1 MTNPTRTP
9 PPPPRRPH
17 DAVSSRGIDLLYSL
31 VGIPSVS
38 TQESQAAHF
47 LAGWMAGNGFSA
59 FVDEGGN
66 AVGILDG
73 GPGSRGTR
81 QDIILL
87 GHIDTVGGLVPVRIQ
102 NGKLFG
108 RGSVDAKG
116 PLAAF
121 AVAAAGVGP
130 QPGYRIIV
138 IGATEEESV
147 TSRGA
152 RYALT
157 KYRPSL
163 VVIGEPSGWNRVTLG
178 YKGRMVVEV
187 VVRQPVSH
195 TANPIPSACELA
207 VGYWDRV
214 RERVNEI
221 NVGRQRPW
229 DQVLPSL
236 RSFDEQTDGL
246 IQTAHLQLGFRLPP
260 DFGPD
265 DLKAVLRAEAATCE
279 LEFRGEEVAHWSDKN
294 NALVRA
300 FLPAIRS
307 QGGQPGFVLKTGTS
321 DMNIVGP
328 VWRCPIVA
336 YGPGDSTL
344 DHTPDEHVEIAEWER
359 GVAVLAEALRRLTA
373 EAS

>member
-1 MTNPTRTP
+1 MIAPLRTFP
-9 PPPPRRPH
+9 STPRH
-17 DAVSSRGIDLLYSL
+17 GIDLLYSL

-38 TQESQAAHF
+38 TQEAQAAHF
-47 LAGWMAGNGFSA
+47 LAGWMAGNGFAA
-59 FVDEGGN
+59 FVDTGGN

-73 GPGSRGTR
+73 GPGPDGSQ

-87 GHIDTVGGLVPVRIQ
+87 GHIDTVAGLVPVRIE

-108 RGSVDAKG
+108 RGAVDAKG

-121 AVAAAGVGP
+121 AAAAAGVGP

-138 IGATEEESV
+138 IGATEEESI

-152 RYALT
+152 HFALT
-157 KYRPSL
+157 QYQPAL
-163 VVIGEPSGWNRVTLG
+163 VVIGEPSGWNRITLG
-178 YKGRMVVEV
+178 YKGRMLADVVA
-187 VVRQPVSH
+187 RQPVSH

-214 RERVNEI
+214 RERVTAVNA
-221 NVGRQRPW
+221 GRQRPW
-229 DQVLPSL
+229 DQVLASL
-236 RSFDEQTDGL
+236 RSFDSHTDGL
-246 IQTAHLQLGFRLPP
+246 MQTAHMQLGFRLPP
-260 DFGPD
+260 DFGPNE
-265 DLKAVLRAEAATCE
+265 LKGVLRAEAAECE
-279 LEFRGEEVAHWSDKN
+279 LEFHGEEVAYWSDKN

-307 QGGQPGFVLKTGTS
+307 LGGQPGFVLKTGTS

-344 DHTPDEHVEIAEWER
+344 DHTPDEHVDIEEWER
-359 GVAVLAEALRRLTA
+359 GVAVLAETLRRLTA
-373 EAS
+373 DQA

>member
-1 MTNPTRTP
+1 MTNRTRTP
-9 PPPPRRPH
+9 PHPPRRPH

-73 GPGSRGTR
+73 GPGQGGRQ

-138 IGATEEESV
+138 IGATEEEAV

-152 RYALT
+152 HFALT
-157 KYRPSL
+157 QYRPAL
-163 VVIGEPSGWNRVTLG
+163 VVIGEPSGWNRITLG
-178 YKGRMVVEV
+178 YKGRMLVEV
-187 VVRQPVSH
+187 VARQPVSH

-265 DLKAVLRAEAATCE
+265 DLKDVLRAEAGGCE
-279 LEFRGEEVAHWSDKN
+279 LEFRGEEVAYWSDKN
-294 NALVRA
+294 TPLVRA
-300 FLPAIRS
+300 FLPSIRA

-328 VWRCPIVA
+328 VWRCPIIA

-373 EAS
+373 EAG

>member
-1 MTNPTRTP
+1 MTDPTRTP
-9 PPPPRRPH
+9 PSAARAPRY
-17 DAVSSRGIDLLYSL
+17 AVHSRGIDLLFSL

-47 LAGWMAGNGFSA
+47 LAGWMAGNGFNA

-73 GPGSRGTR
+73 GPREDGGQ

-102 NGKLFG
+102 NGKLYG

-121 AVAAAGVGP
+121 AVAGAAVGP

-138 IGATEEESV
+138 IGATEEESIS
-147 TSRGA
+147 SRGA
-152 RYALT
+152 HFALSQ
-157 KYRPSL
+157 YRPAL
-163 VVIGEPSGWNRVTLG
+163 VVIGEPSGWNRITLG

-195 TANPIPSACELA
+195 TANPTPSACELA

-221 NVGRQRPW
+221 NVGRLRPW
-229 DQVLPSL
+229 HQVLPSL

-265 DLKAVLRAEAATCE
+265 DLKEVLLAEAGACE
-279 LEFRGEEVAHWSDKN
+279 LEFRGEEVAYWSDKN

-300 FLPAIRS
+300 FLPAIRA
-307 QGGQPGFVLKTGTS
+307 QAGQPGFVLKTGTS

-336 YGPGDSTL
+336 YGPGDSSL
-344 DHTPDEHVEIAEWER
+344 DHTPDEHVEIEEWER
-359 GVAVLAEALRRLTA
+359 GVAVLVEALRRLTA
-373 EAS
+373 GGG